1 MKRRNLFTSCLVLLV
16 VSVLLFCCKGRVSED
31 EARGTIGK
39 VKKYRK
45 SQMTENDIKLR
56 SKILEDTAQLATT
69 IKGLVIFD
77 AYTKALTHDLDGK
90 LPELDVCECDQ
101 NEALK
106 LEILRNFN
114 DYIKNNDSLLTG
126 TITMLSEFYKD
137 TVSEKS
143 FDVEQSMKNILNYFN
158 QLNKRD
164 TVMDNLITNIDA
176 WLKANPKKKGTEID
190 NLKNVRD
197 GIVLRDMQMAILL
210 GTPGEIQAAADRVIL
225 NTENLQA
232 YYGIDFLNSILS
244 AEQLNEFLATG
255 SLNDVLN
262 ASNKIDASNFIL
274 DQGVINAVG
283 NVVSPGDLG
292 MVVPMAVVSDL
303 QNLNNVYGNLNE
315 LQDVVQSVVSVGDF
329 VNSLNDQ
336 LQDIHEPI

>member
-16 VSVLLFCCKGRVSED
+16 VSVLLVCCKGRVSED

-56 SKILEDTAQLATT
+56 SQILEDTAQLTKT

-77 AYTKALTHDLDGK
+77 AYTRALTYDLDRK

-106 LEILRNFN
+106 LEVLRNFN
-114 DYIKNNDSLLTG
+114 DYIKNNDSLLTS

-176 WLKANPKKKGTEID
+176 WLKANPKKKGTEIE

-197 GIVLRDMQMAILL
+197 GIVLRDLQMAIIL
-210 GTPGEIQAAADRVIL
+210 GTPAEIQAVADQGIL

-232 YYGIDFLNSILS
+232 VYGTDFLNDVLS
-244 AEQLNEFLATG
+244 AEQLSDFMSTG
-255 SLNDVLN
+255 SLNDILS
-262 ASNKIDASNFIL
+262 ASDKINASNFIF
-274 DQGVINAVG
+274 DQGVVNAVG
-283 NVVSPGDLG
+283 NIISPGDLG
-292 MVVPMAVVSDL
+292 IVVPNAVVSGL
-303 QNLNNVYGNLNE
+303 QSLDNIYGNLNE
-315 LQDVVQSVVSVGDF
+315 LQDVVQSVISVGDF

-336 LQDIHEPI
+336 LQGISEPL